1 MHVACISVALGLPPK
16 LGTVPLNMEFRSV
29 CIQYLT
35 LCVVQICEQT
45 AGKVVGLSKIHHAA
59 VDIVGM
65 CAKWTDPAE
74 LHAWGLQVL
83 GVGKDTKRRYVE
95 ARQFV
100 ALEVARSSKRIQARQ
115 LLLAGAASMKSR
127 SLSDVLGALFLLSSG
142 CQAGIPMQRWAKY

>member
-1 MHVACISVALGLPPK
+1 
-16 LGTVPLNMEFRSV
+16 
-29 CIQYLT
+29 
-35 LCVVQICEQT
+35 VVQICEQA
-45 AGKVVGLSKIHHAA
+45 AGKFVGPSEIDHAA
-59 VDIVGM
+59 VDIAGM
-65 CAKWTDPAE
+65 CARWTDPAA
-74 LHAWGLQVL
+74 LHAWGPL

-115 LLLAGAASMKSR
+115 LLLAVAANMRSR